1 MGQVAD
7 ITVNNPK
14 YKQYSILDT
23 IPLLKIL
30 SVTQLGKM
38 LNLHIEN
45 KVSVKER
52 YVLNN
57 SLSPTKA
64 NWTYENFKTTTIY
77 HSQMRNITNKALGL
91 KSIKLM

>member
-64 NWTYENFKTTTIY
+64 N
-77 HSQMRNITNKALGL
+77 
-91 KSIKLM
+91 